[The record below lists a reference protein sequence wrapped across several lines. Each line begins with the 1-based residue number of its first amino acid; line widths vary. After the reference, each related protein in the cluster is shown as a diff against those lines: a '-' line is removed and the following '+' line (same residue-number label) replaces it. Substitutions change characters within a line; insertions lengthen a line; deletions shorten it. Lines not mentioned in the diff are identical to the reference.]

1 MAPLSTDCWNYRA
14 LSIFLTSFLF
24 FTSHNQQNAITV
36 LPFLNISWAT
46 PFLFLPACSNQNLIQ
61 DYGNSFMRSLTF
73 SNLIFLQ
80 SRITGNY
87 DYINLLLSL
96 KIKCSRHLI
105 GVRLT
110 IPKIGFTE
118 IWTVQTGA
126 VYNNLFPSLL

>member
-1 MAPLSTDCWNYRA
+1 MAPLPTDCWNYRV
-14 LSIFLTSFLF
+14 LSIFLISFLF
-24 FTSHNQQNAITV
+24 FTPHNHQNSISSTFFEYFLSH
-36 LPFLNISWAT
+36 P
-46 PFLFLPACSNQNLIQ
+46 LFLPACSNQNLTQ
-61 DYGNSFMRSLTF
+61 DYGNSFMRTLTF

-80 SRITGNY
+80 SRITGKS

-96 KIKCSRHLI
+96 KIKCSSHLI

-126 VYNNLFPSLL
+126 VYNNFFPSLLQ